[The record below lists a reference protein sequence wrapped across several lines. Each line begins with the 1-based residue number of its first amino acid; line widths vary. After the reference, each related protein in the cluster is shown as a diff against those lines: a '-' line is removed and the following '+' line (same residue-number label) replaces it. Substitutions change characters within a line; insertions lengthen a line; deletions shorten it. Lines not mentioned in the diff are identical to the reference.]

1 MVWLDKLVNY
11 ISAMSELVQ
20 ELKVLEESK
29 KASNKGKSFLD
40 QLKD

>member
-1 MVWLDKLVNY
+1 MVWLDKLVNH
-11 ISAMSELVQ
+11 ISSIAELVQ

-29 KASNKGKSFLD
+29 KISNEGKSFLD

>member
-1 MVWLDKLVNY
+1 MVWLNKLVNH

-29 KASNKGKSFLD
+29 KISNEGKSFLD